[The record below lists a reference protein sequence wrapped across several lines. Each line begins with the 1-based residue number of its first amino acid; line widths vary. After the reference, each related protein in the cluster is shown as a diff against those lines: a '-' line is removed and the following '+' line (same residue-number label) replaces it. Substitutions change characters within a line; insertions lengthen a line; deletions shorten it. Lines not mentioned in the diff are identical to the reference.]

1 MGWFA
6 IVVFLVFAA
15 VSCSDG
21 VAVDQGVLNEPV
33 DDAVVVDQAVSS
45 EPVDLPSHGGP
56 LRVNHGARLR
66 VWWTVLV
73 QWLCED

>member
-45 EPVDLPSHGGP
+45 EPVDLAKSWRALAGQSWG
-56 LRVNHGARLR
+56 
-66 VWWTVLV
+66 
-73 QWLCED
+73 